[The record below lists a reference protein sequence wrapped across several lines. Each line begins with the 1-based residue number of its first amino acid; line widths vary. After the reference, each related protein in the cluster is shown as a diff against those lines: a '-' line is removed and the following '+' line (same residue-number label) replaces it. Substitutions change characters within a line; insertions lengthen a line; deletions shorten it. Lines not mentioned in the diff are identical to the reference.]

1 MKKKN
6 MNEEEKIEKILD
18 KDYFHVCY
26 DVYGNNG
33 KKTWRVYFKNMPD
46 EEYFS
51 NKNQAILFSEINT
64 IEDIYALKERF
75 EQEKDKI
82 LTKHVSEYIIRS
94 IEIFSFGNHFILE
107 MHCVFAL
114 MELLMIVATMLSF
127 CFKNIVG
134 GFMETGALINLAI
147 IELIIGKIM
156 TKYLDNQIKQHKESF
171 IKAKIYEEGQDFVSK
186 ILPER
191 N

>member
-1 MKKKN
+1 MKKKK

-26 DVYGNNG
+26 VYGNDG
-33 KKTWRVYFKNMPD
+33 KNTWRIYFKNMPD

-51 NKNQAILFSEINT
+51 NKNKAILFSEINT

-82 LTKHVSEYIIRS
+82 LTQHVSEYIIRS

-114 MELLMIVATMLSF
+114 MEFLMIVATMLSF

-134 GFMETGALINLAI
+134 GFMGTVALINLAI

-156 TKYLDNQIKQHKESF
+156 TQYLNNQIKQHKESF
-171 IKAKIYEEGQDFVSK
+171 IKSKIYEEGQDFVSK